1 MHRTGYGA
9 AACCPVSSYHVRHL
23 LRTRARTY
31 SVRWTCSRTGSVFGK
46 EYIPAE
52 ANGDVRFV
60 GLHRLY
66 RTYIAKP
73 SYLYGGVPLSK
84 RTYCA
89 EEYLPKNG
97 TCP

>member
-1 MHRTGYGA
+1 M
-9 AACCPVSSYHVRHL
+9 
-23 LRTRARTY
+23 RAHHM
-31 SVRWTCSRTGSVFGK
+31 WTCSRTGSIFGK
-46 EYIPAE
+46 EYIPVEQNDDA
-52 ANGDVRFV
+52 GFV

-66 RTYIAKP
+66 QAYIAKAV
-73 SYLYGGVPLSK
+73 YLYGSVHLSK